1 MFGENH
7 AHIFMNGINYKA
19 AVNRH
24 KSGVDTEV
32 IHEHFRAYQE
42 KGILFILLHP
52 TRFGQG
58 RMN

>member
-24 KSGVDTEV
+24 KSGVDAEV

-42 KGILFILLHP
+42 KGILYEMEVTI
-52 TRFGQG
+52 
-58 RMN
+58 